1 MLECHTEIGN
11 FAQNSTMRIVTDIVI
26 QFSNGVYALIYN
38 NNEIILKSL
47 DDSSAITEAQKLMA
61 ELDQLY

>member
-1 MLECHTEIGN
+1 
-11 FAQNSTMRIVTDIVI
+11 MRIVTDIVI
-26 QFSNGVYALIYN
+26 QFSNSVYALIYN